1 MYTYILHIYVQLFI
15 VHILLLWQVQSQHM
29 DRVYWMIWSI
39 SDVQLLLMMMT
50 GMKMSMLI
58 IDDASHTFIC
68 FSRRHPKRDDFVL
81 NYWSQT
87 VIDEMKW
94 KVLDVQDCNFLFNFG
109 GIYVYVQSNH
119 LCWFGV
125 DISCCISLCIT
136 VDYNNIN
143 CPIMLGFS
151 WLVNCIC
158 VGLCWIICWLKSD
171 YVNHDHMLTFP
182 TNNKN
187 KIVFWLLS

>member
-1 MYTYILHIYVQLFI
+1 MFHILNHDNCSYIPPCTYVLHIYFYMFLMYTYILHIYVQLFI

-109 GIYVYVQSNH
+109 GIYVYVQSNY
-119 LCWFGV
+119 LCWLGV
-125 DISCCISLCIT
+125 HLSYFPTMFLFVLLMIT
-136 VDYNNIN
+136 VRSIAQ
-143 CPIMLGFS
+143 
-151 WLVNCIC
+151 W
-158 VGLCWIICWLKSD
+158 CWDSLD
-171 YVNHDHMLTFP
+171 L
-182 TNNKN
+182 
-187 KIVFWLLS
+187 